1 MSLSE
6 FVETRLEAP
15 VAAIRRHVVSW
26 AVAAAAAIGALFYGA
41 SAAMI
46 ALEVELG
53 AVKARLLVAV
63 ALLLIAIVGYFLP
76 RWSSHANGT
85 AAAEPQPE
93 GKRMTRNQKIAMVFE
108 ALLLGFS
115 MGSQKNPQDNHGR
128 K

>member
-26 AVAAAAAIGALFYGA
+26 AIAAAAAIGALYYGA
-41 SAAMI
+41 SALMI
-46 ALEVELG
+46 ALEAEMG
-53 AVKARLLVAV
+53 PVKARLVVALV
-63 ALLLIAIVGYFLP
+63 LLLIAIVGYVLP
-76 RWSSHANGT
+76 RLFHGNGAT
-85 AAAEPQPE
+85 AESNLEP
-93 GKRMTRNQKIAMVFE
+93 KRMTRNQKIAMVFE

-115 MGSQKNPQDNHGR
+115 MGSQKNPQDGHGR